1 MVRLRLEDIGAGYGG
16 RGLIVSGIST
26 PVFSGGEVIAVV
38 GPNAAGKST
47 LFKRITGLLK
57 GPGRVLLDGSR
68 KGTEGI
74 CYMPQ
79 ETTASARLTVYES
92 ILLARKQHA
101 SWSVQETDLAQVD
114 QALATLGIAEL
125 AFRNLEELSG
135 GQRQLV
141 AIAQT
146 LAREPEI
153 LLMDE
158 PTSALDLHRQVQ
170 VLGFMRTLARE
181 QEMIVFIAM
190 HDLNQA
196 LHFSDQVLVLAAGKA
211 WKSGTCADVITVEM
225 LREVYGIE
233 ARIECCS
240 KGISHVIVDGVAL
253 PD

>member
-1 MVRLRLEDIGAGYGG
+1 MVRLQLEDIGAGYG
-16 RGLIVSGIST
+16 RELVVSGVST
-26 PVFSGGEVIAVV
+26 PPFSGGEVIAVI

-47 LFKRITGLLK
+47 LFKRIAGLLR

-68 KGTEGI
+68 KGPEGI

-79 ETTASARLTVYES
+79 GTTASARLTVYES
-92 ILLARKQHA
+92 ILLACKQHA
-101 SWSVQETDLAQVD
+101 AWSVHEGDLIRVD
-114 QALATLGIAEL
+114 QALATLSIAEL

-141 AIAQT
+141 GIAQM
-146 LAREPEI
+146 LARKPEI

-181 QEMIVFIAM
+181 QGMIVFIAM

-196 LHFSDQVLVLAAGKA
+196 LRFSDQVLVVAAGKA
-211 WKSGTCADVITVEM
+211 WKCGPCADIITVEM
-225 LREVYGIE
+225 LREVY
-233 ARIECCS
+233 RIETRIERCS
-240 KGISHVIVDGVAL
+240 MGIDHVIVDGVV
-253 PD
+253 